1 MPLTN
6 PPRSPLPS
14 PIATAM
20 SAVPSESELPFLGAV
35 ELSRLVRKRHV
46 GCVELLD
53 VFIGRVERLDERINA
68 VVVRDF
74 DVARAR
80 AKRMDALLASPS
92 FQPGPLAGVPMTV
105 KESFDLAGQPTTW
118 GLSAYRDHRAATN
131 ALAVDRLM
139 AAGANIFGKT
149 NVPVLLADWQTF
161 NPIYGTTRNPWD
173 VARTPGG
180 SSGGGAAAVAA
191 GLSGLEIGS
200 DIGAS
205 IRNPAHYCGIY
216 GHKPTWGICPPQG
229 HAIPGHLGGADI
241 SVIGPLA
248 RSAEDLE
255 VALKV
260 IAGPDEIDAAG
271 LRLTLAGPRTRHL
284 RDLRVAVMS
293 NNHAA
298 EVDASVQRVVEEV
311 ADLLHREGATVDRGA
326 RPAIDPEEAHEAYI
340 LLLRAATSGRLD
352 DTQIDRM
359 LAKRQAL
366 SPDRHGYEAWLVR
379 GATMLHRDWL
389 RWNERRHRMRL
400 AWASFFKEWD
410 VLICPA
416 AASAAFVHDQ
426 DGERWERM
434 IDVNGKPQPSTTQLF
449 WAGYSGAVLL
459 PSTVAP
465 AGESREGLPIGVQ
478 IIGPQYGDLT
488 TIAIA
493 GALGAR
499 CRGYRPPPGFEA

>member
-1 MPLTN
+1 
-6 PPRSPLPS
+6 
-14 PIATAM
+14 M
-20 SAVPSESELPFLGAV
+20 SAVPVTSELPFLSAV
-35 ELSRLVRKRHV
+35 ELSRLVRKRQV

-53 VFIGRVERLDERINA
+53 LFIDRVERLDERINS
-68 VVVRDF
+68 VVVRNF
-74 DVARAR
+74 EVARER
-80 AKRMDALLASPS
+80 AKRMDTLLSSPS
-92 FQPGPLAGVPMTV
+92 FQPGPLVGVPMTV
-105 KESFDLAGQPTTW
+105 KESFDLAGQSTTW
-118 GLSAYRDHRAATN
+118 GLLAYCEHRAGTN
-131 ALAVDRLM
+131 ALAVDRLI

-161 NPIYGTTRNPWD
+161 NPIYGTTLNPWD
-173 VARTPGG
+173 VARSPGG

-191 GLSGLEIGS
+191 GLSALEVGS

-216 GHKPTWGICPPQG
+216 GHKPTWGICPPKG
-229 HAIPGHLGGADI
+229 HAIPGHLAGADI

-271 LRLTLAGPRTRHL
+271 LRLSLAPPRTRHL
-284 RDLRVAVMS
+284 RNLRVAVMS
-293 NNHAA
+293 NNYAA
-298 EVDASVQRVVEEV
+298 EVDASVQQVVEAV
-311 ADLLHREGATVDRGA
+311 ADRLQREGATVDRDA

-340 LLLRAATSGRLD
+340 LLLRAATSSRLD
-352 DTQIDRM
+352 DVQIDGM

-366 SPDRHGYEAWLVR
+366 SPDRRGYEAWLVR

-400 AWASFFKEWD
+400 AWAAFFKDWD

-416 AASAAFVHDQ
+416 AASAAFPHNH

-434 IDVNGKPQPSTTQLF
+434 IEVNGKLQPSTTQLF
-449 WAGYSGAVLL
+449 WAGYSGVALL

-465 AGESREGLPIGVQ
+465 VGANQEGLPIGVQ
-478 IIGPQYGDLT
+478 IIGPQFGDLT
-488 TIAIA
+488 TIAVA